1 MMAPNRDDERRLRM
15 ADDDESR
22 IRPRSRAGIGLRIQ
36 QVRKE
41 LGMSQAALA
50 EAIARRTDTRASRN
64 QVSQWET
71 ARAPSPQDS
80 MIKTIAAILGVSAKW
95 LATGDGPRDA
105 RDEDPLDRAVQI
117 ACWAVDVRKVGPPGL
132 AQAILQVREA
142 LADDPQ
148 ASDSV
153 LARVA
158 RLASKPGR

>member
-1 MMAPNRDDERRLRM
+1 M
-15 ADDDESR
+15 ADDDDSR

-41 LGMSQAALA
+41 LGLSQAALA
-50 EAIARRTDTRASRN
+50 EAIEKRTDARASRN

-71 ARAPSPQDS
+71 ARAPGPEDS
-80 MIKTIAAILGVSAKW
+80 MIKAIAAVLGVTPKW
-95 LATGDGPRDA
+95 LATGEGPRDA
-105 RDEDPLDRAVQI
+105 GRGDDALDRAVQI

-148 ASDSV
+148 ASDRT
-153 LARVA
+153 LARIA
-158 RLASKPGR
+158 RLASKPGA

>member
-1 MMAPNRDDERRLRM
+1 MT
-15 ADDDESR
+15 DDDEPR

-41 LGMSQAALA
+41 LGLSQAALA
-50 EAIARRTDTRASRN
+50 EAIEKRTDSRASRN

-80 MIKTIAAILGVSAKW
+80 MIKAIASVLGVSAQW
-95 LATGDGPRDA
+95 LATGDGPRDVA
-105 RDEDPLDRAVQI
+105 RGDEAIDRAVQI

-132 AQAILQVREA
+132 AQAIKQVRAA

-148 ASDSV
+148 ATDRV
-153 LARVA
+153 LARIA
-158 RLASKPGR
+158 RLASQQGE

>member
-1 MMAPNRDDERRLRM
+1 MAS
-15 ADDDESR
+15 DDDSR

-50 EAIARRTDTRASRN
+50 EAIERTTDTRASRN

-80 MIKTIAAILGVSAKW
+80 MIKAIASILGVSAKW
-95 LATGDGPRDA
+95 LATGEGPRDA
-105 RDEDPLDRAVQI
+105 GHGDDALDRAVQI

-148 ASDSV
+148 ASDRT
-153 LARVA
+153 LARIA
-158 RLASKPGR
+158 RLASKPR